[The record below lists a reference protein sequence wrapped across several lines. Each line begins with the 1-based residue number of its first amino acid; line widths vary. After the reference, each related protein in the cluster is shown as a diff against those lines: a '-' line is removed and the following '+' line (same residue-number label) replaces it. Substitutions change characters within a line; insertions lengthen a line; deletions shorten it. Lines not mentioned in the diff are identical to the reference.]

1 MYKLSIYRWKV
12 LKMHVIFG
20 FYEKKIISAIDE
32 ELKRMDVEFDFSYC
46 KTKLDVLNCVMNE
59 ENIDAIVLL
68 QTMKFDGKWSD
79 YELSRLTDGRDI
91 NVIPILD
98 TSFRGTEYLK
108 MLYAA
113 GITSALL
120 DSATPQEVAKL
131 IVNKRELREA
141 RKYYGI
147 GEDDCFITLD
157 EVTDDKAKVYL
168 RMLEDADKDGCVPE
182 TFDNIC
188 SELNTK
194 QVKNLIERLNYRLK
208 ELSQDSITYKSVYGE
223 NKKETPFFPD
233 ITKFESKKKKTLN
246 MLYGFDSE
254 NTVKH
259 IESRLKN
266 AGYVIKDSVTK
277 YNKEGIRTYLRDNEV
292 SDAVIIENLEMKGGY
307 TPEEIAEL
315 RLLKDVNIIMALT
328 QKKGSLYLNKLY
340 CSGVLNSIIGN
351 VSVTDISKLI
361 LNGRCRSEARSYYGL
376 EIGGIYTKKICDKYK
391 DYIVTYF
398 NRGHGKL
405 RDKYLFVESLLSKE
419 QLIDVITDL
428 PESLRQVLISQNI
441 IDDPDKKKGLFAFFD
456 NKSADKKK
464 DNKNPDKDK
473 KIENK
478 KNLVKKEEIKTDDKP
493 KESDSNID
501 PLGINIVENKEP
513 DNVNKKEVDNPS
525 NNKNLNGNEIKKQD
539 KPKKPERLRKN
550 FNKKFLLSIPVII
563 ILIIL
568 FVVIRMFTSGS
579 DETFEQNK
587 NDDLVIVPEIV
598 TDVAADSYE
607 VSTDDVYNEEN
618 NENVDANVSD
628 DVNANAPESVAEIE
642 TPVNEIQETEI
653 VADEEVNPV
662 SEEVQVET
670 TRKNRKKK
678 KKNTETVVPT
688 TKVVETSVVVT
699 TKAAETKKKEEE
711 TKKLGSYSE
720 SNAISSS
727 KISIIRNSV
736 TTKFSGSSSSEKS
749 NLAKYMSAN
758 KLSDASGTYKK
769 LTNSSKSFSVKTYSV
784 SVESASQDNILKAA
798 EKASS
803 GIGSVSGDYG
813 IGISSYGQS
822 VGFKIY
828 IVVVY

>member
-147 GEDDCFITLD
+147 GEENCFVTLD
-157 EVTDDKAKVYL
+157 EVTDDKAKEYL

-188 SELNTK
+188 SELNKK
-194 QVKNLIERLNYRLK
+194 QVKNLVERLNYRLK
-208 ELSQDSITYKSVYGE
+208 ELSQDSITYKSVCEE
-223 NKKETPFFPD
+223 NKKETPFFPE
-233 ITKFESKKKKTLN
+233 ITKFEPKKKKTLN

-266 AGYVIKDSVTK
+266 AGYVIEDSVTK

-361 LNGRCRSEARSYYGL
+361 MNGRCRSEARNYYGL

-525 NNKNLNGNEIKKQD
+525 NNKNLNGNEIKKKD

-568 FVVIRMFTSGS
+568 FVVIKMFTSGS
-579 DETFEQNK
+579 DETFEQDK